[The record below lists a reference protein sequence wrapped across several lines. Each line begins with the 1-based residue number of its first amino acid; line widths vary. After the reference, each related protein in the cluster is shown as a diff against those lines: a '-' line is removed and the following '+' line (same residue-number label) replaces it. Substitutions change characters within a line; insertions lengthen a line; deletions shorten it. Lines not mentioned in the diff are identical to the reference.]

1 VRRYNE
7 SGRVVRAEEILREE
21 TMRVIRRLSHL
32 PIAFLLTV
40 LAVAA
45 CASSGVNKG
54 DFNLVSYQEEW
65 QLGAQLE
72 QDVARQ
78 MQLVRDP
85 AVVNYVAL
93 IGQRLVAQ
101 TELAQAPW
109 GFHVV
114 TDPQINAFNIPGG
127 HVYVNTGLICATDN
141 VSELAGV
148 MAHETSHGVARHATE
163 NLSKAYGANILV
175 GLALGA
181 NPPIYQQLLA
191 QIVAGGTFARFSRD
205 AEHEAD
211 HLGVLYMYNA
221 GYDPHGM
228 VTMFQELISRR
239 KSTPGAVETFFSSHP
254 ITEDR
259 IQEVQAQIQELPPK
273 PNLIVRDA
281 EFEGVKRRLGC

>member
-1 VRRYNE
+1 MQ
-7 SGRVVRAEEILREE
+7 RVVKFGSEVVVRED
-21 TMRVIRRLSHL
+21 TMRTFRAL
-32 PIAFLLTV
+32 AFVV

-78 MQLVRDP
+78 MHLVRD
-85 AVVNYVAL
+85 ATVVNYVAN
-93 IGQRLVAQ
+93 IGRRVVAQ

-114 TDPQINAFNIPGG
+114 ADPDLNAFNIPGG
-127 HVYVNTGLICATDN
+127 HVYVNTGLICASDN
-141 VSELAGV
+141 VAELAGV
-148 MAHETSHGVARHATE
+148 MGHEIAHGVARHATE

-181 NPPIYQQLLA
+181 NPPVYQQLLA
-191 QIVAGGTFARFSRD
+191 QIVAGGTFAKFGRD
-205 AEHEAD
+205 AEREAD
-211 HLGVLYMYNA
+211 QLGLLYMVNA

-239 KSTPGAVETFFSSHP
+239 RSTPGAVDKFFSSHP
-254 ITEDR
+254 LTEER
-259 IQEVQAQIQELPPK
+259 IQSVQAQIQQLPPRQ
-273 PNLIVRDA
+273 NLILRDS
-281 EFEGVKRRLGC
+281 ELQGIQRRVGC